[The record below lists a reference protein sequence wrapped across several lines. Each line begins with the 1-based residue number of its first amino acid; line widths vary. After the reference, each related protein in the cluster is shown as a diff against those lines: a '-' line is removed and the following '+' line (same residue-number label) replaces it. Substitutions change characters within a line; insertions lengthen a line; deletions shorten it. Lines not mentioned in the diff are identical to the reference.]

1 MNRGEHCMFTNFS
14 DLNHK
19 SLPAMYP
26 SVCEAN
32 RESPR
37 FGADRGADIIRQD
50 YFPQNDANRAQKRQ
64 SCLGD
69 YAKMRLFLY
78 KMMTLS
84 TIDRHRQCLPLC
96 RASAR
101 YRGSGSLASRRG

>member
-1 MNRGEHCMFTNFS
+1 MFTNFS

-19 SLPAMYP
+19 SLPAMSP

-50 YFPQNDANRAQKRQ
+50 YFPHKDDSKHQPLPANV
-64 SCLGD
+64 SPCV
-69 YAKMRLFLY
+69 
-78 KMMTLS
+78 TTS
-84 TIDRHRQCLPLC
+84 VV
-96 RASAR
+96 
-101 YRGSGSLASRRG
+101 